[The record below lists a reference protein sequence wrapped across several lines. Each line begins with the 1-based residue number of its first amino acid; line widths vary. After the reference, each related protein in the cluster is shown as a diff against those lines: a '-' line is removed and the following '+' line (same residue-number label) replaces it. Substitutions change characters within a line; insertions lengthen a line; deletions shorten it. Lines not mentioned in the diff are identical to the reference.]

1 MDQKLD
7 ETPKARAE
15 TRAFLLIN
23 RLLGRHSALAPP
35 LIVQKMLPI
44 PFILSR
50 IAKYCRLSME
60 GYLKR
65 RRWATKHSTGLGHY

>member
-23 RLLGRHSALAPP
+23 RLLGRLSALAPP
-35 LIVQKMLPI
+35 ADRAENVAYSFYSI
-44 PFILSR
+44 
-50 IAKYCRLSME
+50 
-60 GYLKR
+60 
-65 RRWATKHSTGLGHY
+65 